1 MGQEVAMRKPRGF
14 RIALVLIASCLCQ
27 PLVAQLPRGE
37 VPSADP
43 GALQRIELSDGT
55 ELRGWVVVEDNPIQ
69 FRLISGHVLELE
81 RSGIRKITP
90 ARGQIVD
97 GKFVREDPNRTRLFF
112 APTGRGLS
120 KGQGY
125 FAVYEIVMPFLAV
138 APVDNLV
145 LSGGTPL
152 LFGGGGDRP
161 FWFAPKVRV
170 AGGEKVDVAVG
181 AIAIGG
187 LGGGDVAGIAFGVA
201 TFGDHAQA
209 LTTGIGFGWTG
220 SEWSDKPV
228 VMIGGEIAASN
239 GIKLVS
245 ENYFLPG
252 EGGLVSLG
260 PRFFGERLTADLGIA
275 VPLTG
280 GETFAFP
287 IVNFVWNW

>member
-1 MGQEVAMRKPRGF
+1 VSADSSTLQEV
-14 RIALVLIASCLCQ
+14 
-27 PLVAQLPRGE
+27 
-37 VPSADP
+37 
-43 GALQRIELSDGT
+43 ELSDGT
-55 ELRGWVVVEDNPIQ
+55 ELRGWVVVEGNPIQ
-69 FRLISGHVLELE
+69 FRLISGPVLEVE
-81 RSGIRKITP
+81 RSRIRKITR
-90 ARGQIVD
+90 ARGQVID

-112 APTGRGLS
+112 APTGRGLP

-125 FAVYEIVMPFLAV
+125 FAVYEILVPFLAV

-152 LFGGGGDRP
+152 VFGGGGDRP
-161 FWFAPKVRV
+161 FWFAPKFRV

-187 LGGGDVAGIAFGVA
+187 LGNGEVAGIAFGVA

-209 LTTGIGFGWTG
+209 LTTGIGVGWTG

-228 VMIGGEIAASN
+228 VMVGGEIAASN

-245 ENYFLPG
+245 ENYILPG

-260 PRFFGERLTADLGIA
+260 PRFFGERLTADLGLAI
-275 VPLTG
+275 PITG